1 MSEDNDIQ
9 WRVLQTLQ
17 DISGKLDSL
26 ILIQKTSEKKEL
38 VLQKDKVLGK
48 SKIRKQIYDL
58 CNGELT
64 MNEIAKKVNQK
75 LPNVSVQINFLKNS
89 GLVEIKPSG
98 SKKFPQK
105 TVLGV

>member
-1 MSEDNDIQ
+1 MSRDNDVQ
-9 WRVLQTLQ
+9 WQILQTLQ

-38 VLQKDKVLGK
+38 LIQKEQVLGK
-48 SKIRKQIYDL
+48 SKVRKQIYDL

-64 MNEIAKKVNQK
+64 MNEIAKKINQK
-75 LPNVSVQINFLKNS
+75 LPNVSVEINFLKKS
-89 GLVEIKPSG
+89 GLIEIKPSG

-105 TVLGV
+105 TILGV

>member
-1 MSEDNDIQ
+1 MSNEELQ
-9 WRVLQTLQ
+9 WQILQTLQ

-26 ILIQKTSEKKEL
+26 ILIQKTSDRKEL
-38 VLQKDKVLGK
+38 ILQKDLVLGK

-64 MNEIAKKVNQK
+64 INEIAIKIDQK
-75 LPNVSVQINFLKNS
+75 LPNVSSEINFLKNS
-89 GLVEIKPSG
+89 GLIEIKKSG